1 MAAKI
6 DKTKCNGCGTCVE
19 ICPVNAIKIEKEKA
33 IISDDCVECGQCV
46 DQCPNRAIVL

>member
-6 DKTKCNGCGTCVE
+6 DKRKCNGCGTCVE

-46 DQCPNRAIVL
+46 EQCPNRAILL